1 MAAGGVVALEL
12 VVDVR
17 GRAELLLKTVGAHQR
32 RGTVHLVKIADLL
45 RDGDISGRIVELL
58 LDELF
63 AEHDAELLGA
73 HRPARTGVE
82 QGGGL
87 RLHVRADVVP
97 TLWDLILGQ
106 IDLIGDGGGFHT
118 HGFFSFRW
126 RLDGLLLPSYAGT
139 AVTIVFRGVFS
150 YGEPSL
156 RGHIKQKIPS
166 QHFCWDRILPAV
178 PPGLTRLVQKE
189 RALFSRTDIRG
200 SLLTEKSAP
209 SPILR
214 PGKTVSARPRKSIRP
229 DAFRRARTNTR
240 LSAGKLGRLTHSSS
254 SVWQK
259 DTTGKRAL
267 SRVRAKKVSA
277 I

>member
-32 RGTVHLVKIADLL
+32 RGAVHLVKIADLL
-45 RDGDISGRIVELL
+45 RDGDVSGRIVELL

-73 HRPARTGVE
+73 HRPARAGVE

-97 TLWDLILGQ
+97 ALRDLILGQ

-126 RLDGLLLPSYAGT
+126 RLDGLFLPSCTGT

-156 RGHIKQKIPS
+156 RGHIKTKNPIPTLLLGQDTS
-166 QHFCWDRILPAV
+166 CGA
-178 PPGLTRLVQKE
+178 TRLDAPCSKN
-189 RALFSRTDIRG
+189 
-200 SLLTEKSAP
+200 AP
-209 SPILR
+209 S
-214 PGKTVSARPRKSIRP
+214 
-229 DAFRRARTNTR
+229 FRVPTYADRC
-240 LSAGKLGRLTHSSS
+240 
-254 SVWQK
+254 
-259 DTTGKRAL
+259 
-267 SRVRAKKVSA
+267 
-277 I
+277 

>member
-32 RGTVHLVKIADLL
+32 RGAVHLVKIADLL
-45 RDGDISGRIVELL
+45 RDGDVSGRIVELL

-73 HRPARTGVE
+73 HRPARAGVE

-97 TLWDLILGQ
+97 ALRDLILGQ

-126 RLDGLLLPSYAGT
+126 RLDGLFLPSCAGT

-150 YGEPSL
+150 YGLPSL

-178 PPGLTRLVQKE
+178 PPGLTRLVQKT
-189 RALFSRTDIRG
+189 RPLFAYRHTRIVVNGEVRSVSHTP
-200 SLLTEKSAP
+200 A
-209 SPILR
+209 
-214 PGKTVSARPRKSIRP
+214 GKGAVSARPRKSIRP

-259 DTTGKRAL
+259 DTTGK
-267 SRVRAKKVSA
+267 
-277 I
+277 